1 MTFYL
6 IYKVFCIMKQYWI
19 IYLFLCCATLIHAQS
34 TLNGKIVDERQN
46 GIPDVTIQLLQTD
59 STFIKGTITD
69 SIGNYRLQDIKMG
82 DYLLYIS
89 SIGFIS
95 QKIPIKITTQ
105 KKMCL
110 RFT

>member
-82 DYLLYIS
+82 DYYTLALS
-89 SIGFIS
+89 DLFL
-95 QKIPIKITTQ
+95 
-105 KKMCL
+105 KK
-110 RFT
+110 FPFK